1 MNKTGMQRTGGLPSA
16 AFSSLHIVSSS
27 FRSRTEESSTP
38 SPSTPPADPGDHSVL
53 LLDVL
58 NGRSIVCLPSRAN
71 SLHLP
76 ARTFSAERRSI
87 RKRPTADG
95 FALLEDGSAGVS
107 AIFKA
112 VVDAAVEAAA
122 RVRLLRQIVCPNC
135 DAEEVFDFG
144 VTDTS
149 WRNLQ
154 RLSGA
159 ASARGHRRWKAPMT
173 APAN

>member
-135 DAEEVFDFG
+135 DAEF
-144 VTDTS
+144 
-149 WRNLQ
+149 LI
-154 RLSGA
+154 
-159 ASARGHRRWKAPMT
+159 SAKRTRAGEIYNGSQGLPVQEGIGDGRRP
-173 APAN
+173 